1 MLLSKQSTLWTCCNP
16 LKKTYTKGQKYLTN
30 SVHPVNITLIWNVI
44 THHYYAI
51 VTITSPLGS
60 RALHGFLNPAAGISS
75 TTLLVESGTDAEDK
89 ACLWVCTPIYPNSA
103 QWHWTQILCRKITS
117 HLTYKAFFFTNLALC
132 KGGTVILPDKTPS
145 SKLLLKRLP
154 ISKTKGPT
162 PNSLNRLC

>member
-132 KGGTVILPDKTPS
+132 KGVLLSFQI
-145 SKLLLKRLP
+145 KLLP
-154 ISKTKGPT
+154 
-162 PNSLNRLC
+162 PNCCWKDYQSQKQRVLLQIV